1 MISENV
7 TKEHSTKVP
16 KQPDNQSS
24 CDIPAAKRMR
34 VSEEIRVQTSI
45 ETEEV
50 LSQGA
55 EAVVSKIQYIGRV
68 AIKKERFAKKYRH
81 PELDAKLTAR
91 RLGQE
96 ARILLRMRKAGI
108 RVPAV
113 YHVDQKKNVIIQEFC
128 NGQTLKQFLH
138 NGKDKQLKL
147 NVMVEAGKQIARMHK
162 ADIVHG
168 DLTTSNIMILI
179 NDKEITNKV
188 DRNSLC
194 LIDFG
199 LSSGGGTE
207 EDLAV
212 DLYVFERAVISAH
225 SESAKPLNKAFFQAY
240 EEELN
245 RPAVMKRLG
254 EVRARGRKRDMTG

>member
-1 MISENV
+1 MTNENV
-7 TKEHSTKVP
+7 TQKPSTISHQ
-16 KQPDNQSS
+16 QPDNQSTS
-24 CDIPAAKRMR
+24 DLPTAKRMK
-34 VSEEIRVQTSI
+34 VVEEIPVHTSI
-45 ETEEV
+45 EKEKF

-55 EAVVSKIQYIGRV
+55 EGVVSKIMYIGRV

-108 RVPAV
+108 RVPTV

-128 NGQTLKQFLH
+128 NGLTLKQFLY
-138 NGKDKQLKL
+138 NDNDEQLKL
-147 NVMVEAGKQIARMHK
+147 NVMIEAGKQIARMHK
-162 ADIVHG
+162 ADIIHG
-168 DLTTSNIMILI
+168 DLTTSNIMILM
-179 NDKEITNKV
+179 KEDVINKV

-225 SESAKPLNKAFFQAY
+225 SESAEPLNKAFFQAY
-240 EEELN
+240 EKELN
-245 RPAVMKRLG
+245 RPTVIKRLV